1 MFRSIKLGTLLKTEI
16 KLHWTWFLLLII
28 WVDFDTAEKIMWDVL
43 TLVCVFGVVL
53 IHEFGHITAARRY
66 GVDTPKVTLSLLG
79 GAAHI
84 GKEMDGLKPMQQI
97 WVVFAGPLTNIVLAI
112 LLLPICIYSLQGVDL
127 EAENAIKAL
136 SGNQL
141 LIFTVFAINIVMF
154 VFNMLPIYP
163 MDGGRIL
170 RSVLQHF
177 KVKMALFISIRT
189 TQVVTLLLLAWCI
202 SVGAI
207 VGAIIAI
214 LFFVMA
220 WYEVRSLKKEIVEH
234 ELAKAVAEAFDG
246 NMPQAEILDQ
256 KVSEVQAKVRNGK
269 LWRETDY
276 TQKHVTYGHKSEEDS

>member
-1 MFRSIKLGTLLKTEI
+1 MFRSIRLGSLLRTEI
-16 KLHWTWFLLLII
+16 RLHWTWFLLLIL
-28 WVDFDTAEKIMWDVL
+28 WVDFTTMSEIIWDTL
-43 TLVCVFGVVL
+43 TLISVFGIVL

-84 GKEMDGLKPMQQI
+84 GKDMDNLTPLQQI

-112 LLLPICIYSLQGVDL
+112 ILVPVVIFSLQGVDL
-127 EAENAIKAL
+127 SAENAITTL
-136 SGNQL
+136 TGNQL
-141 LIFTVFAINIVMF
+141 LIFTVFAVNIVMF

-163 MDGGRIL
+163 MDGGRIF
-170 RSVLQHF
+170 RSVLEHF

-189 TQVVTLLLLAWCI
+189 TQVVALLLLAWCI

-207 VGAIIAI
+207 VGAIIAL

-220 WYEVRSLKKEIVEH
+220 WFEIRSLKKEIVEH

-256 KVSEVQAKVRNGK
+256 KVSEVQAKMRNGR

>member
-189 TQVVTLLLLAWCI
+189 TQVVALLLLTWCI

-276 TQKHVTYGHKSEEDS
+276 TQKHVTYGVKSEEDS